1 LINKLNEGDHHYDP
15 LDFRNSFAK
24 LTNKSLSDMQTV
36 ETTQEI
42 ASFKPKLFSLSYKLA
57 ERKEKRDLQQLS
69 EMFPDSKFAV
79 EFNESYG
86 QHQHSNN
93 NYISSN
99 RDLARSFSV
108 DMSQLTVEELDQ
120 GLQQAE
126 LNLEAATDA
135 TIMSPQELKL
145 HQNNNN
151 NKSPTSKSLG
161 SVSGLTASGTSML
174 SKHEKL
180 FSNALLLQKK
190 KEKLME
196 DVKKQEYAECTF
208 HPVRQAK
215 HYRPKKTHTN
225 VSHNNVPLDP
235 TEEIHGKEEDE
246 EQQEES
252 LQDTRITADGERGGG
267 GRLNKAEEK
276 MILDELNNNP
286 FSPDTQRRLETM
298 DIGDAFYESRREGEE
313 EEQEDQKE
321 AKEAEETNKDE
332 PEMHEIDHSIS
343 KLSDISDPLVHSPPP
358 PPPPSTDEQH
368 QLHDLPA
375 VILNSKNKS
384 NTRKKNGQDTIS
396 TENNSLSLPLPPRQ
410 SLKSGKRRSENS
422 HKPVSESKEGK
433 MNDKKT
439 ENPLQQHQQQNQ
451 RDEELPV
458 YDRLYAYKDHTPKAL
473 SEHQPSYLRE
483 LQQCTFQPNLSNT
496 KNNLS
501 LLKAKMNSKNP
512 PPSSDQQIEG
522 FSKTVDRMRKIISDK
537 ERKKIEESDETLRK
551 IAEEK
556 YVKSRKLAQRGQQPF
571 HSHLDE
577 RIVKQQQE
585 KQLHAPDTSK
595 PE

>member
-1 LINKLNEGDHHYDP
+1 
-15 LDFRNSFAK
+15 
-24 LTNKSLSDMQTV
+24 MQTV
-36 ETTQEI
+36 ETSQEI

-86 QHQHSNN
+86 QHQHNN
-93 NYISSN
+93 NNNISSN
-99 RDLARSFSV
+99 RDLTRSFSV
-108 DMSQLTVEELDQ
+108 DMSQLTVEELDH

-135 TIMSPQELKL
+135 TIMSPQELK
-145 HQNNNN
+145 QQQNNN

-225 VSHNNVPLDP
+225 VSHNNVPLD
-235 TEEIHGKEEDE
+235 TTDEMQGGEDE
-246 EQQEES
+246 EEQEES
-252 LQDTRITADGERGGG
+252 LQDTRITADGDRGGGGG
-267 GRLNKAEEK
+267 GRLNKAEVK

-298 DIGDAFYESRREGEE
+298 DIGDAFYEPREEGE
-313 EEQEDQKE
+313 EDQKE
-321 AKEAEETNKDE
+321 AKEEDETNKDE

-368 QLHDLPA
+368 HLHDLPA

-384 NTRKKNGQDTIS
+384 NTRNKKGQDTIS
-396 TENNSLSLPLPPRQ
+396 SESNSLPPPLPAQQP
-410 SLKSGKRRSENS
+410 SKSGKRRSENS

-433 MNDKKT
+433 STDKKA
-439 ENPLQQHQQQNQ
+439 EEPRQQHQQPP
-451 RDEELPV
+451 RDEDLPV

-501 LLKAKMNSKNP
+501 LLKAKMSKHP

>member
-1 LINKLNEGDHHYDP
+1 
-15 LDFRNSFAK
+15 
-24 LTNKSLSDMQTV
+24 MQTV
-36 ETTQEI
+36 ETSQEI

-86 QHQHSNN
+86 QHNN
-93 NYISSN
+93 NNNISSN
-99 RDLARSFSV
+99 RDLTRSFSV
-108 DMSQLTVEELDQ
+108 DMSQLTVEELDH

-135 TIMSPQELKL
+135 TIMSPQELK
-145 HQNNNN
+145 QQQNNN

-225 VSHNNVPLDP
+225 VSHNNVPLD
-235 TEEIHGKEEDE
+235 TTDEMQGREDE
-246 EQQEES
+246 EEQEES

-298 DIGDAFYESRREGEE
+298 DIGDAFYEPREEGEE
-313 EEQEDQKE
+313 GDDDQKE
-321 AKEAEETNKDE
+321 AKEEEEETNNKDE

-368 QLHDLPA
+368 HLHDLPA

-384 NTRKKNGQDTIS
+384 NTRNKKGQDAIS
-396 TENNSLSLPLPPRQ
+396 TENNSFSPPLPPQ
-410 SLKSGKRRSENS
+410 QPSKSGKRRSENS
-422 HKPVSESKEGK
+422 HKPVSESKDRK
-433 MNDKKT
+433 SNDKKT
-439 ENPLQQHQQQNQ
+439 EEPRQQHQPQP
-451 RDEELPV
+451 RDEDLPV

-483 LQQCTFQPNLSNT
+483 LQQCTFHPNLSNT

-501 LLKAKMNSKNP
+501 LLKAKMSKHP